1 MSASAPKTSPARR
14 VPELTLHQLCTLIPS
29 CTEEE
34 FKELKADIKKTGLR
48 FPIKLFEGKQILD
61 GRSRYNACVELDE
74 EHWPVDFKAEE
85 FIGTTAD
92 ALAYVI
98 SMNVK
103 RRHLTASQRAIIAAR
118 LVTTTLGGDRSVKLP
133 TEITQENVA
142 TLSGVAVKMVT
153 DAKKVLNHSDP
164 ELAKKVLNGEVAVA
178 AAAKQVRDKE
188 RVAQGKPARKKKTP
202 ESPKPAEVYKTKQ
215 EELIDALKEF
225 TSVEHAE
232 EWAEKTKERLDQTI
246 AAWED
251 EVHEKSS
258 LTTTTQ
264 TALNS

>member
-1 MSASAPKTSPARR
+1 MTATPKIPEARK
-14 VPELTLHQLCTLIPS
+14 VPELTLHPLCTLIPP

-34 FKELKADIKKTGLR
+34 FKELKEDIKKNGLQV
-48 FPIKLFEGKQILD
+48 PIKLFEGKILD
-61 GRSRYNACVELDE
+61 GRSRHMACVELE
-74 EHWPVDFKAEE
+74 KEFYTVDFKAED
-85 FIGTTAD
+85 FTRTTND

-142 TLSGVAVKMVT
+142 RLSGVAVKMVT

-164 ELAKKVLNGEVAVA
+164 ELTKKVLNGEVAVA

-188 RVAQGKPARKKKTP
+188 REAKGKPSRKKNS

-246 AAWED
+246 AAWE
-251 EVHEKSS
+251 EEEEEHEK
-258 LTTTTQ
+258 
-264 TALNS
+264 AA